1 MTEAGIGS
9 EAVAV
14 LDSFP
19 AESHPGRTRSGE
31 AAVTDKQRSW
41 PVAIQ
46 LAVVFIV
53 FLAPI
58 AWMILSS
65 FKSARA
71 INAFPPKLV
80 FHPTVANYVHDLV
93 TLPFVQ
99 YGVNSL
105 IIAGGST
112 ALGLLLGTPAA
123 YAVARYRLA
132 WPALTML
139 VARMAPG
146 ILFLIPWYVF
156 ASAHRLTDNYIT
168 LILTHSVITVP
179 LVLWLMISFFE
190 QVPLEIEESAV
201 VDGCTSVG
209 VLWRIAMPLVR
220 PGLAVAA
227 VLSFIFSWNYFLFV
241 LVLGG
246 HGTTTLPVAAFGF
259 IGSSSVDYGGLLAA
273 AVLMSIPPAL
283 LVAFV
288 QRWIVSGLA
297 SGSVNR

>member
-1 MTEAGIGS
+1 MTEIAVDSAPIGVS
-9 EAVAV
+9 DGASAKY
-14 LDSFP
+14 P
-19 AESHPGRTRSGE
+19 AGRTRRSAVP
-31 AAVTDKQRSW
+31 AAEGRRSW
-41 PVAIQ
+41 PAAVQ
-46 LAVVFIV
+46 LGIV
-53 FLAPI
+53 LILFLAPI
-58 AWMILSS
+58 AWMVLSS

-71 INAFPPKLV
+71 INAFPPKLI
-80 FHPTVANYVHDLV
+80 FHPTVANYVHDLI

-99 YGVNSL
+99 YGINSL

-132 WPALTML
+132 WPAFTML

-273 AVLMSIPPAL
+273 AVLMSVPPAL